1 MSKKRTARLNET
13 WWTHSS
19 APACKDT
26 DGQGLSSKEAADRL
40 MRYGANTFR
49 TTHSHSLLLQFLS
62 RFKNP
67 LVIVLLMA
75 SSVSALTGEVANFVI
90 ISFIV
95 LMSVTLDFVQ
105 EFRANAAAEKLKQS
119 VSVRTTVWRDGQS
132 TVVPMHEVVPGDVC
146 ILSAGD
152 LIPADALVL
161 QARDFFVNQSLLTGE
176 AFPVEKH
183 AGSLPDTASDLQEAT
198 NAVFMGTSVVGGSA
212 RAWVVKT
219 GTQTAIGDIA
229 DSLDKPTQATSFEVG
244 TPVALFPTRIVE
256 GGTVTQNRAQYA
268 VARDGRLEH
277 ALGLDLA

>member
-1 MSKKRTARLNET
+1 MSKKRTTRLNET

-49 TTHSHSLLLQFLS
+49 TTHRHSLLLQFLS

-198 NAVFMGTSVVGGSA
+198 NAVFMGTSVISGSA
-212 RAWVVKT
+212 RVLLVKT
-219 GTQTAIGDIA
+219 GEIVPVVSVRSAATRYFGDAAFTQSGVIEVTTVRSLAESSVTANE
-229 DSLDKPTQATSFEVG
+229 SSK
-244 TPVALFPTRIVE
+244 
-256 GGTVTQNRAQYA
+256 A
-268 VARDGRLEH
+268 VIILCCV
-277 ALGLDLA
+277 